1 MSHSLQYLWIDALTP
16 LYAQAIDLRTR
27 LLRDPL
33 GLVYYAEDLAQE
45 WDMHHL
51 VAVNEQQKVLGCLVL
66 TELDQDTIKMR
77 QVAVDTDQQG
87 KGIGAQMVKV
97 SEEYARRRSYKTMSL
112 HARHVAVDFYLRLD
126 YEIYGEPF
134 TEVSVPHR
142 SMRKLL

>member
-1 MSHSLQYLWIDALTP
+1 MSHSLQYLWIDAFTP

-33 GLVYYAEDLAQE
+33 GLVFYAEDLAQE

-66 TELDQDTIKMR
+66 TELDQETIKMR

-97 SEEYARRRSYKTMSL
+97 SEEYARRRSYRTMSL
-112 HARHVAVDFYLRLD
+112 HARQVAVDFYLRLG
-126 YEIYGEPF
+126 YEIYGDPF